1 MFLRAAHIVLGLALA
16 ILIALGPVRADYAAA
31 QQAYAAGNYTEAFR
45 QWRRLADQGEAASQ
59 RLVGNMLLSGTGVEV
74 DIDQA
79 FAYFHMAAAQDDV
92 EALITLANL
101 YREGGPVDPDYK
113 QAVDMLYRA
122 ADTGHPVAQFDL
134 AEIFFQGEGGVEQ
147 AKNHALDW
155 YRLSAR
161 SGVLLAQFK
170 LAQAL
175 LEGSAAP
182 KDELTGMMWLE
193 LAVQTIQS
201 GVSLPISD
209 RVFPFTRIVE
219 TDEDRRTL
227 GEIILAT
234 RTDYVQKLPEET
246 ILEARRRALNYDP
259 AKN

>member
-1 MFLRAAHIVLGLALA
+1 MLRAFHIAFGLVFA
-16 ILIALGPVRADYAAA
+16 IMVAPGSAKADYAAG
-31 QQAYAAGNYTEAFR
+31 QQAYASGNYAEAFR
-45 QWRRLADQGEAASQ
+45 QWQRLADRGEADSQ
-59 RLVGNMLLSGTGVEV
+59 RLIGNMLLNGTGVDA

-122 ADTGHPVAQFDL
+122 ADTGHPIAQFDL
-134 AEIFFQGEGGVEQ
+134 AEIFFSGEGGVQQ
-147 AKNHALDW
+147 AKNHGMDW

-161 SGVLLAQFK
+161 NGILLAQFK
-170 LAQAL
+170 LAQIL
-175 LEGSAAP
+175 LEGAVSG

-201 GVSLPISD
+201 GISLPISD
-209 RVFPFTRIVE
+209 RVFPPSRRVE
-219 TDEDRRTL
+219 TDEDQRTL

-234 RTDYVQKLPEET
+234 RADYTKKLPED
-246 ILEARRRALNYDP
+246 LVREAREMALNYDP